1 VLERACGRQAAD
13 GGGIDVVAPS
23 DVSLCFALCKA
34 MQRLITMRAE
44 LAWST
49 EAHASCEVLGGS
61 ILPEPIESVGAQL
74 GISHRVHN
82 VAMPQEMLERSGV
95 DAVVG

>member
-1 VLERACGRQAAD
+1 MLERAGGCQAGDDGRVY
-13 GGGIDVVAPS
+13 GVAPG
-23 DVSLCFALCKA
+23 DVRLCLGLCKA

-61 ILPEPIESVGAQL
+61 ILPEPIEAVGAQL
-74 GISHRVHN
+74 GISNCVHD
-82 VAMPQEMLERSGV
+82 VRWPR
-95 DAVVG
+95 